1 MYDLFGLTE
10 SGPITAIRVISFS
23 SRLISAFVFNAWV
36 VVDLPIM
43 NACKVHDGLRLTW
56 LDTPK
61 TDVLAIVQADQRLL
75 VSAKQLI

>member
-1 MYDLFGLTE
+1 MTCSDSQNQVYLVLKQVDQC
-10 SGPITAIRVISFS
+10 
-23 SRLISAFVFNAWV
+23 SAFVFNAWV

-43 NACKVHDGLRLTW
+43 DACTVHDGLRLTW
-56 LDTPK
+56 LDTTK